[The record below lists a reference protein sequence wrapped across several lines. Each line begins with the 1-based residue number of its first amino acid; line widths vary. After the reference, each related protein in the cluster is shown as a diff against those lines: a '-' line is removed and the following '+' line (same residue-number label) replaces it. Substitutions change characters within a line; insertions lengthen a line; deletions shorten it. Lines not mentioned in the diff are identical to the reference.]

1 MFKMRRRAG
10 YSIFRRNFP
19 EMSPFIS
26 ARFFVSCTESAVT
39 DDPAETSGKNR
50 ADVRKPTR
58 EQNLKTDFMKRLFRM
73 LLTASGLLVFVG
85 GGAGRASAAEPG
97 TTENRLPEWA
107 LGGFVRPAGA
117 NPVIRPDSQVRFYC
131 PMRRDSVGW
140 MESDTFNP
148 AATVRDGEICVLFR
162 AEDNSATGIGK
173 RTSRIGLARSADGVT
188 MRLGDAP
195 VLFPAEDAM
204 KECDWPGGCE
214 DPRVAVTE
222 DGTYVM
228 LYTSWNRRIPR
239 LSVATS
245 RDLVTWTKHGP
256 VFAKAYGGRFRDLK
270 SKSGSIVTKLDGD
283 RLVIARVNGKYMMY
297 WGERMVN
304 IATSDNLIDWTPELD
319 ADGNLKGVVYPR
331 EGYFDSAL
339 TECGPPALLTDKGIL
354 LLYNGQN
361 RLGEGRDKRY
371 PARTYSAGQILFDAK
386 EPGKVIGR
394 LDVPFFRPV
403 DDFEKSGQY
412 KDGTVFIEGLVY
424 FRSRWY
430 LYYGCADSRVGVAVY
445 DPAVTTP
452 GDPVPGCPE

>member
-1 MFKMRRRAG
+1 
-10 YSIFRRNFP
+10 
-19 EMSPFIS
+19 
-26 ARFFVSCTESAVT
+26 
-39 DDPAETSGKNR
+39 
-50 ADVRKPTR
+50 
-58 EQNLKTDFMKRLFRM
+58 M

-228 LYTSWNRRIPR
+228 FYTSWNRRIPR

-256 VFAKAYGGRFRDLK
+256 AFAKAYGGRFRDLK

>member
-1 MFKMRRRAG
+1 
-10 YSIFRRNFP
+10 
-19 EMSPFIS
+19 MSPFIF
-26 ARFFVSCTESAVT
+26 ARFFVSCTESAG
-39 DDPAETSGKNR
+39 DGRSGGNPGKKR

-97 TTENRLPEWA
+97 ATENRLPEWA

-256 VFAKAYGGRFRDLK
+256 AFAKAYGGRFRDLK

-339 TECGPPALLTDKGIL
+339 TECGPPALLTDKGVL

-424 FRSRWY
+424 FKSRWY

>member
-1 MFKMRRRAG
+1 M
-10 YSIFRRNFP
+10 
-19 EMSPFIS
+19 
-26 ARFFVSCTESAVT
+26 
-39 DDPAETSGKNR
+39 DDPAETSGKKR

-58 EQNLKTDFMKRLFRM
+58 VQNLKTDFMKRLFRM

-256 VFAKAYGGRFRDLK
+256 AFAKAYGGRFRDLK

-331 EGYFDSAL
+331 ESYFDSAL

-424 FRSRWY
+424 FKSRWY

-452 GDPVPGCPE
+452 GDPVPGRPE

>member
-1 MFKMRRRAG
+1 MSKSFGIAATAFGLCVLVCATAG
-10 YSIFRRNFP
+10 S
-19 EMSPFIS
+19 
-26 ARFFVSCTESAVT
+26 V
-39 DDPAETSGKNR
+39 
-50 ADVRKPTR
+50 
-58 EQNLKTDFMKRLFRM
+58 
-73 LLTASGLLVFVG
+73 
-85 GGAGRASAAEPG
+85 SAAEPG
-97 TTENRLPEWA
+97 EAENRLPEWA
-107 LGGFVRPAGA
+107 LGGFVRPANA
-117 NPVIRPDSQVRFYC
+117 NPVILPDPQIRFFC

-148 AATVRDGEICVLFR
+148 AAVVRNGEICVLFR

-173 RTSRIGLARSADGVT
+173 RTSRIGLARSQDGTT
-188 MRLGDAP
+188 MRIAPVP
-195 VLFPAEDAM
+195 VLFPDEDGM
-204 KECDWPGGCE
+204 KACDWPGGCE
-214 DPRVAVTE
+214 DPRVAVAE

-245 RDLVTWTKHGP
+245 RDLTTWTKHGP
-256 VFAKAYGGRFRDLK
+256 AFAKAWGGRFRDLK
-270 SKSGSIVTKLDGD
+270 SKSGSIVTKLESD
-283 RLVIARVNGKYMMY
+283 RLVIARVNGKYLMY

-319 ADGNLKGVVYPR
+319 ANGNLKGVVFPR
-331 EGYFDSAL
+331 AGYFDSAL

-361 RLGEGRDKRY
+361 RIGEGRDERY
-371 PARTYSAGQILFDAK
+371 PARTYAAGQILFDAQ

-424 FRSRWY
+424 FNARWY

-445 DPAVTTP
+445 DPAVATP
-452 GDPVPGCPE
+452 GDPIPCAPQEPARAE

>member
-1 MFKMRRRAG
+1 M
-10 YSIFRRNFP
+10 
-19 EMSPFIS
+19 
-26 ARFFVSCTESAVT
+26 
-39 DDPAETSGKNR
+39 
-50 ADVRKPTR
+50 
-58 EQNLKTDFMKRLFRM
+58 
-73 LLTASGLLVFVG
+73 
-85 GGAGRASAAEPG
+85 
-97 TTENRLPEWA
+97 
-107 LGGFVRPAGA
+107 
-117 NPVIRPDSQVRFYC
+117 
-131 PMRRDSVGW
+131 
-140 MESDTFNP
+140 
-148 AATVRDGEICVLFR
+148 LFR

-270 SKSGSIVTKLDGD
+270 SKSGSIVTKLDGG

-424 FRSRWY
+424 FKSRWY

>member
-1 MFKMRRRAG
+1 MFKMHRRAG

-19 EMSPFIS
+19 EVSPFIF
-26 ARFFVSCTESAVT
+26 ARFFVSCTESAG
-39 DDPAETSGKNR
+39 DGRSGGNLGENR

-97 TTENRLPEWA
+97 ATENRLPEWA

-256 VFAKAYGGRFRDLK
+256 AFAKAYGGRFRDLK

-424 FRSRWY
+424 FKSRWY

>member
-1 MFKMRRRAG
+1 MNKRILQAALWI
-10 YSIFRRNFP
+10 SILGG
-19 EMSPFIS
+19 
-26 ARFFVSCTESAVT
+26 C
-39 DDPAETSGKNR
+39 PAAE
-50 ADVRKPTR
+50 
-58 EQNLKTDFMKRLFRM
+58 LF
-73 LLTASGLLVFVG
+73 
-85 GGAGRASAAEPG
+85 AAEPAG
-97 TTENRLPEWA
+97 GENRLPEWA

-117 NPVIRPDSQVRFYC
+117 NPVISPDPQAAFLC
-131 PMRRDSVGW
+131 PMRGDSVGW

-148 AATVRDGEICVLFR
+148 AATVMDGEICVLFR

-188 MRLGDAP
+188 MRLCDEP
-195 VLFPAEDAM
+195 VLFPGEDDQ
-204 KECDWPGGCE
+204 KENDWPGGCE

-222 DGTYVM
+222 EGTYVM

-239 LSVATS
+239 LCVATS

-256 VFAKAYGGRFRDLK
+256 AFARAYGGRFADLK
-270 SKSGSIVTKLDGD
+270 SKSGSIVTRLDGD
-283 RLVIARVNGKYMMY
+283 RLVIARVKGKYMMY

-319 ADGNLKGVVYPR
+319 GEGRLKGVVFPR

-361 RLGEGRDKRY
+361 RVGEGRDKRY
-371 PARTYSAGQILFDAK
+371 PPRTYSAGQILFDAE

-412 KDGTVFIEGLVY
+412 RDGTVFIEGLVY
-424 FRSRWY
+424 FKSRWY
-430 LYYGCADSRVGVAVY
+430 LYYGCADSRVGVAVC
-445 DPAVTTP
+445 DPAAKTP
-452 GDPVPGCPE
+452 ADPVPAPASGAAQ

>member
-1 MFKMRRRAG
+1 
-10 YSIFRRNFP
+10 
-19 EMSPFIS
+19 
-26 ARFFVSCTESAVT
+26 
-39 DDPAETSGKNR
+39 
-50 ADVRKPTR
+50 
-58 EQNLKTDFMKRLFRM
+58 
-73 LLTASGLLVFVG
+73 
-85 GGAGRASAAEPG
+85 
-97 TTENRLPEWA
+97 
-107 LGGFVRPAGA
+107 
-117 NPVIRPDSQVRFYC
+117 
-131 PMRRDSVGW
+131 
-140 MESDTFNP
+140 
-148 AATVRDGEICVLFR
+148 
-162 AEDNSATGIGK
+162 
-173 RTSRIGLARSADGVT
+173 
-188 MRLGDAP
+188 
-195 VLFPAEDAM
+195 M

-256 VFAKAYGGRFRDLK
+256 AFAKAYGGRFRDLK

>member
-1 MFKMRRRAG
+1 MKK
-10 YSIFRRNFP
+10 
-19 EMSPFIS
+19 
-26 ARFFVSCTESAVT
+26 RF
-39 DDPAETSGKNR
+39 GI
-50 ADVRKPTR
+50 
-58 EQNLKTDFMKRLFRM
+58 
-73 LLTASGLLVFVG
+73 LLAASGLCLAIWGDVKRVG
-85 GGAGRASAAEPG
+85 AAEPAAG
-97 TTENRLPEWA
+97 ENPLPEWA
-107 LGGFVRPAGA
+107 LGGFIRPAGV
-117 NPVIRPDSQVRFYC
+117 NPVILPDPQVRFYC

-148 AATVRDGEICVLFR
+148 AATVRDGEICILFR

-173 RTSRIGLARSADGVT
+173 RTSRIGLACSNDGVT
-188 MRLGDAP
+188 MRLSDAP

-204 KECDWPGGCE
+204 KEYDWPGGCE
-214 DPRVAVTE
+214 DPRVSVTE

-228 LYTSWNRRIPR
+228 LYTSWNRNIPR

-245 RDLVTWTKHGP
+245 RDLITWTKHGP
-256 VFAKAYGGRFRDLK
+256 AFAKAYDCRFRDLK

-283 RLVIARVNGKYMMY
+283 RLVIARVNGKYLMY

-319 ADGNLKGVVYPR
+319 ENGNLKGVVFPR

-339 TECGPPALLTDKGIL
+339 TECGPPALLTDMGIL

-386 EPGKVIGR
+386 EPGKVIAR

-424 FRSRWY
+424 FKSKWY
-430 LYYGCADSRVGVAVY
+430 LYYGCADSRVGVAIY
-445 DPAVTTP
+445 DPAITTP
-452 GDPVPGCPE
+452 GDPVPGVLTRPE